1 MTTTTRRVTAAVAAL
16 AVATALAACSSSK
29 TSAGT
34 SAGASVGSTSGAPV
48 LIGSFAPIS
57 SPAVSLPEV
66 KAAMQAAVADVN
78 AAGGIKGRPLELS
91 FCDSMFDPNKELA
104 CTRTLIQ
111 QKVSALVDPTVAA
124 DLSGREYQ
132 AAASAKVPMV
142 GTQGFSPAELNSPV
156 AFPLSSGVPGWVYG
170 ALDHLV
176 STGAKKIGILIDN
189 APTGQ
194 FAVQMSA
201 AALKGAGRSLSATIQ
216 GDPASDP
223 TFATAAGKVVSAGV
237 DGLFLAPSPL
247 DVPKMVVALRQAGFT
262 GKISSATELFPDPT
276 IKALGSAADGVMLTS
291 QIAFPSDSSNTGV
304 AAFDASMQKN
314 APTATRNEEALH
326 AWSAVKLF
334 ADVAKSATSLD
345 AAGILAAFTNL
356 STPVDLGITPPYSV
370 SGKTSPLPTFSRIV
384 NSTVQ
389 NGTVVNGVAT
399 ADGKGFVDP
408 FAALSQTK

>member
-1 MTTTTRRVTAAVAAL
+1 MTTTTRRVIAIAAVA
-16 AVATALAACSSSK
+16 VAATVLAACSSSSK
-29 TSAGT
+29 TSAST
-34 SAGASVGSTSGAPV
+34 SAGSTSGAPI

-66 KAAMQAAVADVN
+66 KAAMEAAVADVN
-78 AAGGIKGRPLELS
+78 AAGGIKGRPLKLS
-91 FCDSMFDPNKELA
+91 FCDSVFDPNKELA
-104 CTRTLIQ
+104 CTRTLIE

-132 AAASAKVPMV
+132 AAAAAKVPMV

-170 ALDHLV
+170 SLDHLV
-176 STGAKKIGILIDN
+176 STGSKKIGILIDN

-201 AALKGAGRSLSATIQ
+201 AALKGAGRALSATIQ

-247 DVPKMVVALRQAGFT
+247 NVPKMVVALRQAGFT

-291 QIAFPSDSSNTGV
+291 QIAFPSDTSNAGV

-314 APTATRNEEALH
+314 APTATRNEEALQ

-334 ADVAKSATSLD
+334 AAVAKTATSLD
-345 AAGILAAFTNL
+345 AAGILAAFTSL

-370 SGKTSPLPTFSRIV
+370 SGKTSPLPTFSRVV

-408 FAALSQTK
+408 FAALSQAK